1 MNGRIRVEKNN
12 QRGENGREIV
22 KSLVWERINI

>member
-12 QRGENGREIV
+12 QREKMEESRLLGAY
-22 KSLVWERINI
+22 WERINI